1 MLSTVMFA
9 GRELTRRLSRTIKD
23 QRFDAC
29 FVSQDT
35 ATGQQRLQDI
45 CLSCRRL
52 AATELSHFSFRVGQ
66 GLLSLTEIVFRAA
79 TLC

>member
-9 GRELTRRLSRTIKD
+9 GRELTRRNSGTIKD

-35 ATGQQRLQDI
+35 AAGQQRLQDI
-45 CLSCRRL
+45 CLNCRWL
-52 AATELSHFSFRVGQ
+52 ATGLSH
-66 GLLSLTEIVFRAA
+66 LSLRASMWSRPFK
-79 TLC
+79 CD